1 MPKTEEKWYLVPD
14 IEIRIHESWINLVR
28 YCQEQIPFGDIK
40 IRIVN
45 GQPTQ
50 LLEQKPTV
58 RFDKRPTIPSE
69 MSNSF

>member
-1 MPKTEEKWYLVPD
+1 MSKTEEKWYLVPD

-45 GQPTQ
+45 GQPTE
-50 LLEQKPTV
+50 LLESRPRV
-58 RFDKRPTIPSE
+58 RFDKAPSIPMSE
-69 MSNSF
+69 L